1 MLAAAGGDPQEA
13 KMAKWLS
20 QEWLDEGKKLS
31 ESQPDRPGA
40 SARMQY
46 VVTGG
51 PDGDVKYYWVLE
63 NGKLLESQIGELPDA
78 EVTLTQSYEDAMRIQ
93 KGELDA
99 NAAFMQ
105 GRVKVTGNMA
115 KLMSLLPITNSPEYK
130 ALQAEILEST
140 EF

>member
-1 MLAAAGGDPQEA
+1 
-13 KMAKWLS
+13 MAKWLT
-20 QEWLDEGKKLS
+20 QEWLDEGKKLA
-31 ESQPDRPGA
+31 EGQPERPGA

-46 VVTGG
+46 VITDG
-51 PDGDVKYYWVLE
+51 PDGEVRYYWLLE
-63 NGKLLESQIGELPDA
+63 NGKLLESMLGELPEA
-78 EVTLTQSYEDAMRIQ
+78 EVTLTQTYEDAMRIQ

-115 KLMSLLPITNSPEYK
+115 KLMALLPITNSAEYK
-130 ALQAEILEST
+130 QLQTEILAIT

>member
-1 MLAAAGGDPQEA
+1 
-13 KMAKWLS
+13 MAKWLS
-20 QEWLDEGKKLS
+20 QEWLDEGRELA
-31 ESQPDRPGA
+31 ESQPERPGA
-40 SARMQY
+40 TARMQY

-51 PDGDVKYYWVLE
+51 PEGDVKYYWVLE
-63 NGKLLESQIGELPDA
+63 NGKLLESKLGDLEDS
-78 EVTLTQSYEDAMRIQ
+78 EVTLTQSYDDAMRIQ

-130 ALQAEILEST
+130 ALQQQILEKT

>member
-1 MLAAAGGDPQEA
+1 
-13 KMAKWLS
+13 MAKWLS

-31 ESQPDRPGA
+31 EGQPDRPGA

-130 ALQAEILEST
+130 ALQAEILATT

>member
-1 MLAAAGGDPQEA
+1 LIDQEDD
-13 KMAKWLS
+13 MAKWLT
-20 QEWLDEGKKLS
+20 QEWLDEGKALS
-31 ESQPDRPGA
+31 VDQPERPGA
-40 SARMQY
+40 TARMQY

-51 PDGDVKYYWVLE
+51 PDGDIKYYWVLE
-63 NGKLLESQIGELPDA
+63 NGKLLESQLGELPDA

-105 GRVKVTGNMA
+105 GRVRVTGNMA
-115 KLMSLLPITNSPEYK
+115 KLMSLLPITNSAEYK
-130 ALQAEILEST
+130 VLQTKIVEGT

>member
-1 MLAAAGGDPQEA
+1 MP
-13 KMAKWLS
+13 KWLS
-20 QEWLDEGKKLS
+20 QEWLDEGKKLA
-31 ESQPDRPGA
+31 EGQPERPGA

-51 PDGDVKYYWVLE
+51 PDGDIKYYWVLE
-63 NGKLLESQIGELPDA
+63 NGKLLESQVGEMPDP
-78 EVTLTQSYEDAMRIQ
+78 EVTMTQSYEDAKKIQ
-93 KGELDA
+93 LGELDA

-115 KLMSLLPITNSPEYK
+115 KLMALLPLTNAPEYK
-130 ALQAEILEST
+130 QLQEQIQAIT

>member
-1 MLAAAGGDPQEA
+1 MP
-13 KMAKWLS
+13 KWLS
-20 QEWLDEGKKLS
+20 QEWLDKTKEMAQ
-31 ESQPDRPGA
+31 SQPERPGA

-51 PDGDVKYYWVLE
+51 PEGDIKYYWVLE
-63 NGKLLESQIGELPDA
+63 NGKLQESQLGEMPDP
-78 EVTLTQSYEDAMRIQ
+78 EVTLTQTYDDALKIQ

-115 KLMSLLPITNSPEYK
+115 KLMSLLPLTNAPEYK
-130 ALQAEILEST
+130 QLQEEIQGIT
-140 EF
+140 EY